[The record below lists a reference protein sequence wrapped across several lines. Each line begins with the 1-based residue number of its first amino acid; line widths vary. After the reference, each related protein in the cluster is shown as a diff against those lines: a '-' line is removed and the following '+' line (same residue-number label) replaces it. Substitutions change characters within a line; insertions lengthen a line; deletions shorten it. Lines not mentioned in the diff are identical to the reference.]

1 MKESVLMMMKMKS
14 VMQKGSKGYRV
25 HCRSADSSS
34 WSCPKEKQC
43 GTDKKAVIRGGRIT
57 IYELAEIPGIENMK
71 FRKAGRAGR

>member
-25 HCRSADSSS
+25 HC
-34 WSCPKEKQC
+34 PQC
-43 GTDKKAVIRGGRIT
+43 GQFLMVLSKGEAVIHCPQCGIT

-71 FRKAGRAGR
+71 SRKAGRAGR